1 MKKISK
7 KKITIVTG
15 SRADYGILKNLITSL
30 NKSQKYQLS
39 LIVTGQ
45 HLSKNYGNTSEVVI
59 NDFAKICHLINI
71 DIKKTNTLSILSSIS
86 IGLNKIG
93 KFLQIQKPQLIILL
107 GDRYEILS
115 AAIGSV
121 YNNVKIAHIHGGE
134 VTTGSIDD
142 LIRHA
147 ITKFS
152 DFHFVSTSTY
162 RKRVIQMGE
171 NPNNVFNVG
180 ALGAENAKNIKLI
193 NKNELEKNLLIK
205 FNKYNFLITINSFI
219 EEKYSIDSL
228 LKNFFSTLKKFKN
241 TSFIFTMPNSDL
253 KSDFIKSKILK
264 FCKKNK
270 NCHFFKFMGSEN
282 YLSCVK
288 VCDLVLGNS
297 SSGILEAPTLNTAS
311 VNIGDRQNGRVQA
324 NSIIN
329 SDNSSKN
336 IYNSIK
342 KSLSLKFKNKLKKTK
357 NPYFKKN
364 TAENIIQI
372 IEKKILIKSKKPKEF
387 YDIK

>member
-1 MKKISK
+1 MKKQKK
-7 KKITIVTG
+7 KKIVIVTG
-15 SRADYGILKNLITSL
+15 SRADYGILKNLIICL
-30 NKSQKYQLS
+30 NKSKKFQLS

-45 HLSKNYGNTSEVVI
+45 HLSKNYGNTSKIVI

-71 DIKKTNTLSILSSIS
+71 DVKKTNSLSILNSIS
-86 IGLNKIG
+86 LGLNKIG
-93 KFLQIQKPQLIILL
+93 KFIQLKKPELIILL

-115 AAIGSV
+115 AAIGSI

-142 LIRHA
+142 SIRHA

-152 DFHFVSTSTY
+152 DFHFVSTDTY
-162 RKRVIQMGE
+162 KKRVIQMGE
-171 NPNNVFNVG
+171 NPKNVFNVG
-180 ALGAENAKNIKLI
+180 ALGAENARNIELI
-193 NKNELEKNLLIK
+193 DKKKLEKNLSIK
-205 FNKYNFLITINSFI
+205 FSKYNFLITINSFI
-219 EEKYSIDSL
+219 EEEFTIESL
-228 LKNFFSTLKKFKN
+228 LKNFFFALKKFNN

-270 NCHFFKFMGSEN
+270 NCYFFKFMGSKN

-297 SSGILEAPTLNTAS
+297 SSGIFEAPTLNTPT

-324 NSIIN
+324 DSIIN
-329 SDNSSKN
+329 SENSSKK
-336 IYNSIK
+336 IYNSIR
-342 KSLSLKFKNKLKKTK
+342 KSLSLNFKNKIKKTK

-364 TAENIIQI
+364 TAKNIVQI
-372 IEKKILIKSKKPKEF
+372 IEKNILTKRNKSKEF

>member
-1 MKKISK
+1 
-7 KKITIVTG
+7 
-15 SRADYGILKNLITSL
+15 
-30 NKSQKYQLS
+30 
-39 LIVTGQ
+39 
-45 HLSKNYGNTSEVVI
+45 
-59 NDFAKICHLINI
+59 
-71 DIKKTNTLSILSSIS
+71 
-86 IGLNKIG
+86 
-93 KFLQIQKPQLIILL
+93 
-107 GDRYEILS
+107 
-115 AAIGSV
+115 
-121 YNNVKIAHIHGGE
+121 
-134 VTTGSIDD
+134 
-142 LIRHA
+142 
-147 ITKFS
+147 
-152 DFHFVSTSTY
+152 
-162 RKRVIQMGE
+162 
-171 NPNNVFNVG
+171 
-180 ALGAENAKNIKLI
+180 
-193 NKNELEKNLLIK
+193 
-205 FNKYNFLITINSFI
+205 
-219 EEKYSIDSL
+219 
-228 LKNFFSTLKKFKN
+228 
-241 TSFIFTMPNSDL
+241 
-253 KSDFIKSKILK
+253 
-264 FCKKNK
+264 
-270 NCHFFKFMGSEN
+270 MGSEN

>member
-1 MKKISK
+1 MNRRSK
-7 KKITIVTG
+7 KKIIIVTG
-15 SRADYGILKNLITSL
+15 SRADYGILKNLIIYL
-30 NKSQKYQLS
+30 NKSKKFHLS
-39 LIVTGQ
+39 LVVTGQ
-45 HLSKNYGNTSEVVI
+45 HLSKNYGKTSKI
-59 NDFAKICHLINI
+59 ITNDFAKICHLINI
-71 DIKKTNTLSILSSIS
+71 NIKKTNSLAILNSIG

-93 KFLQIQKPQLIILL
+93 KFIQLQKPELIILL

-115 AAIGSV
+115 AAIGSI

-142 LIRHA
+142 IIRHA

-152 DFHFVSTSTY
+152 DFHFVSTDTY
-162 RKRVIQMGE
+162 KKRVIQMGE
-171 NPNNVFNVG
+171 NPKNVFNVG
-180 ALGAENAKNIKLI
+180 ALGAENAKNTMLL
-193 NKNELEKNLLIK
+193 NKKDLEKNLSIK
-205 FNKYNFLITINSFI
+205 FNRYNFLITINSFI
-219 EEKYSIDSL
+219 EEKFTVESL
-228 LKNFFSTLKKFKN
+228 LKNFFFTLKKFKN

-253 KSDFIKSKILK
+253 KSDIIKSEILK

-270 NCHFFKFMGSEN
+270 NCYFFKSMGSKN
-282 YLSCVK
+282 YLSCLK

-297 SSGILEAPTLNTAS
+297 SSGILEAPTLNTAT

-329 SDNSSKN
+329 SENSSKD
-336 IYNSIK
+336 IYNSIR
-342 KSLSLKFKNKLKKTK
+342 KSLSSKFKNKIKKTK

-364 TAENIIQI
+364 TVKNIAQI
-372 IEKKILIKSKKPKEF
+372 IERNILTKKNKLKEF

>member
-1 MKKISK
+1 MTKRSK
-7 KKITIVTG
+7 KKIIIVTG
-15 SRADYGILKNLITSL
+15 SRADYGILKNLIICL
-30 NKSQKYQLS
+30 NKSKKFRLS
-39 LIVTGQ
+39 LVVTGQ
-45 HLSKNYGNTSEVVI
+45 HLSKNYGNTSKMVI

-71 DIKKTNTLSILSSIS
+71 DIKKTNSSSILNSIS
-86 IGLNKIG
+86 TGIKKIG
-93 KFLQIQKPQLIILL
+93 KFIQMQKPELIILL

-115 AAIGSV
+115 AAIGSI

-134 VTTGSIDD
+134 VTTGSVDD
-142 LIRHA
+142 TIRHA
-147 ITKFS
+147 LTKFS
-152 DFHFVSTSTY
+152 DFHFVSTDTY
-162 RKRVIQMGE
+162 KKRVIQMGE
-171 NPNNVFNVG
+171 NPTNVFNVG
-180 ALGAENAKNIKLI
+180 ALGAENAKNIELR
-193 NKNELEKNLLIK
+193 NKKELEKNLSIK

-219 EEKYSIDSL
+219 EGKCTIESL
-228 LKNFFSTLKKFKN
+228 LKNLFLVLKKFKN

-253 KSDFIKSKILK
+253 KSDFIKSEILK

-270 NCHFFKFMGSEN
+270 NCYFFKFMGSNN
-282 YLSCVK
+282 YLSCIK

-297 SSGILEAPTLNTAS
+297 SSGILEAPTLNTAT

-329 SDNSSKN
+329 SENSSKE

-342 KSLSLKFKNKLKKTK
+342 KSLSSNFKNKIKKTK

-364 TAENIIQI
+364 TAANIVQI
-372 IEKKILIKSKKPKEF
+372 IEKNILNKRKKPKKF

>member
-1 MKKISK
+1 MK
-7 KKITIVTG
+7 KKIFIVTG
-15 SRADYGILKNLITSL
+15 SRADYGILKNLISCL
-30 NKSQKYQLS
+30 NKSKKFQLT
-39 LIVTGQ
+39 LVVTGQ
-45 HLSKNYGNTSEVVI
+45 HLSKNYGNTSKIPI
-59 NDFAKICHLINI
+59 NDFSKICHLINI
-71 DIKKTNTLSILSSIS
+71 DIKKTNPLSILNSIS

-93 KFLQIQKPQLIILL
+93 KFIQHKKPDLIILL

-115 AAIGSV
+115 AAISSI

-142 LIRHA
+142 TIRHA

-152 DFHFVSTSTY
+152 DFHFVSTDTY
-162 RKRVIQMGE
+162 KKRVIQMGE
-171 NPNNVFNVG
+171 NPHNVFNVG
-180 ALGAENAKNIKLI
+180 ALGAENARNMKLL
-193 NKNELEKNLLIK
+193 NKKDLQKTLSIK

-219 EEKYSIDSL
+219 EEKFTIEFL
-228 LKNFFSTLKKFKN
+228 LKNLFLSLKKFKN

-253 KSDFIKSKILK
+253 KSDFIKSEILK

-270 NCHFFKFMGSEN
+270 NCFFFKFMGSKN
-282 YLSCVK
+282 YLSCIK

-297 SSGILEAPTLNTAS
+297 SSGILEAPTLNTAT

-329 SDNSSKN
+329 SEISTKN
-336 IYNSIK
+336 IYNSII
-342 KSLSLKFKNKLKKTK
+342 KSLSSKFKNKIKKTK
-357 NPYFKKN
+357 NPYFRRN
-364 TAENIIQI
+364 TAENIAQI
-372 IEKKILIKSKKPKEF
+372 IEKNVLIQKDKTNKF